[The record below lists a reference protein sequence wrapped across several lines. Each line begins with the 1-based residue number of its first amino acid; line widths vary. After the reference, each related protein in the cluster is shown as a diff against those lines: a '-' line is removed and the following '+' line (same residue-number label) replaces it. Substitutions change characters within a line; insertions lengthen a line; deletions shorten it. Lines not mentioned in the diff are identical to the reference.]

1 MGVVNLSS
9 QNQGNIMARATWLD
23 TRARKVDVKG
33 KQRRK
38 PGFLSVSVV
47 RQEGWLEQLACV
59 WASYLHESY
68 PDQPPK
74 QTGNGTAQWKPGK
87 WLLPSTLEF
96 PGMLNRRMW
105 RWLSWQ
111 SACLEST
118 ETGTGSPEPMW
129 EIWARWHAPII
140 PAQEEVGTGG
150 CLVCQPSIQVPGL
163 LKTQS

>member
-74 QTGNGTAQWKPGK
+74 QEMG
-87 WLLPSTLEF
+87 LPS
-96 PGMLNRRMW
+96 
-105 RWLSWQ
+105 
-111 SACLEST
+111 ESQ
-118 ETGTGSPEPMW
+118 GNDSCR
-129 EIWARWHAPII
+129 AHSSS
-140 PAQEEVGTGG
+140 Q
-150 CLVCQPSIQVPGL
+150 VC
-163 LKTQS
+163 